1 MSIKNRSA
9 AGSPYGWI
17 KSKINIGIKKIHMK
31 SPMTITASSLLIQT
45 LAHVFLIAFIIA
57 TLLPHAVQAQSSDGT
72 DQFLLQAAVPNRDVG
87 PDDRPNVLFIIVD
100 DLNVALGS
108 YFDSA
113 RHPQYATAKTPNIDR
128 LASQGVRFEHAYV
141 QVPVCSA
148 SRVSFLSGLRPSSTE
163 IYRNRPF
170 WREKIGD
177 DLRLLPE
184 HFHDQGYFTA
194 RVGKIGHNTYEH
206 AISWDVSKFAL
217 SREPE
222 MRFHVP
228 GYLPGHDLSEVRDN
242 TWVEGAEDGL
252 SRVDLQ
258 TAFGRP
264 GHQPLSWRATTESPR
279 MTPDGT
285 TATRIVQLMAENRD
299 KPFFIAAGFHKPH
312 QPWVGPASFF
322 EQHPVDEVQLP
333 ETPAG
338 DTKDIPSPASEIQN
352 YDAALTDRQRRQ
364 AIAAYHAMVTMTDSY
379 VGELLHALN
388 LLELDDST
396 IVVFTS
402 DHGFHLNEHGGIWR
416 KSTQF
421 EESTRVPMIVRLPNG
436 QSAGQVSDGI
446 VELVDVYPTLLDLV
460 GLPMPAHVLE
470 GTSFKPLLEKPGRKW
485 KSAAF
490 SEYQREGYHGRT
502 LREKRY
508 RYTEWT
514 PLGGKAGETL
524 RELYDLEE
532 DPFEYDNLAARP
544 EHELLVAKL
553 SQRLMT
559 GWRGEQ
565 P

>member
-1 MSIKNRSA
+1 M
-9 AGSPYGWI
+9 
-17 KSKINIGIKKIHMK
+17 
-31 SPMTITASSLLIQT
+31 
-45 LAHVFLIAFIIA
+45 
-57 TLLPHAVQAQSSDGT
+57 
-72 DQFLLQAAVPNRDVG
+72 
-87 PDDRPNVLFIIVD
+87 
-100 DLNVALGS
+100 
-108 YFDSA
+108 
-113 RHPQYATAKTPNIDR
+113 
-128 LASQGVRFEHAYV
+128 
-141 QVPVCSA
+141 
-148 SRVSFLSGLRPSSTE
+148 
-163 IYRNRPF
+163 
-170 WREKIGD
+170 
-177 DLRLLPE
+177 
-184 HFHDQGYFTA
+184 
-194 RVGKIGHNTYEH
+194 
-206 AISWDVSKFAL
+206 
-217 SREPE
+217 
-222 MRFHVP
+222 
-228 GYLPGHDLSEVRDN
+228 
-242 TWVEGAEDGL
+242 VEGAEDGL

-264 GHQPLSWRATTESPR
+264 GHQPLSWRATTDPR

-446 VELVDVYPTLLDLV
+446 VELVDVHPTLLDLV
-460 GLPMPAHVLE
+460 GLPMPAHVLSVRASSHYLKSRA
-470 GTSFKPLLEKPGRKW
+470 GNGSRRYSPNISVRVTMDVRYARSGPHGGRLR
-485 KSAAF
+485 
-490 SEYQREGYHGRT
+490 REGR
-502 LREKRY
+502 R
-508 RYTEWT
+508 
-514 PLGGKAGETL
+514 
-524 RELYDLEE
+524 DL
-532 DPFEYDNLAARP
+532 A
-544 EHELLVAKL
+544 
-553 SQRLMT
+553 
-559 GWRGEQ
+559 
-565 P
+565 